1 MAPSNSLLSNPL
13 VLPEADLLLLR
24 HGIAEPREDGR
35 SDAARA
41 LTAAG
46 RRRCAAVLTRLRQR
60 GLAAD
65 LMLPSPLVR
74 ARQTAELAVQ
84 TNLAPS
90 LVLAEDLRPGGDPL
104 SQLATWLAVVP
115 ARSGQRPRL
124 LLVGHEPDLGDL
136 ASALIGAPAGAIT
149 LRKSG
154 LALLRCGGPANATA
168 NASTCASASEADAQ
182 TETEDAQTENEN
194 GAGSGAEAQAETKA
208 DAEVPHNTPQRGPR
222 RLASLRLLLTPA
234 LLVGGAEG

>member
-24 HGIAEPREDGR
+24 HGIAEPREEGR

-65 LMLPSPLVR
+65 LMLSSPLVR

-90 LVLAEDLRPGGDPL
+90 LVLAEDLMPGGDPL

-154 LALLRCGGPANATA
+154 LALLRCGGPAT
-168 NASTCASASEADAQ
+168 ASAMEAEAEADAQ
-182 TETEDAQTENEN
+182 TETEEAQTVN
-194 GAGSGAEAQAETKA
+194 GAGAGAEAQAETKA

-234 LLVGGAEG
+234 LLVGGAEA

>member
-24 HGIAEPREDGR
+24 HGIAEPREEGR

-65 LMLPSPLVR
+65 LMLSSPLVR

-90 LVLAEDLRPGGDPL
+90 LVLAEDLMPGGDPL

-154 LALLRCGGPANATA
+154 LALLRCGGPAT
-168 NASTCASASEADAQ
+168 ASATEAEAEAEAEADAQ
-182 TETEDAQTENEN
+182 TETEDAQTVN
-194 GAGSGAEAQAETKA
+194 GAWAGADAQAETKA

-234 LLVGGAEG
+234 LLVGGAEA

>member
-1 MAPSNSLLSNPL
+1 MEPSTPLPSNPL
-13 VLPEADLLLLR
+13 VLPQADLLLLR

-65 LMLPSPLVR
+65 LMLSSPLVR
-74 ARQTAELAVQ
+74 ARQTAELAVHA
-84 TNLAPS
+84 NLAPS
-90 LVLAEDLRPGGDPL
+90 LELAEDLRPGGAPL

-115 ARSGQRPRL
+115 ARCGQRPRL

-136 ASALIGAPAGAIT
+136 ASTLIGAPVGSIT

-154 LALLRCGGPANATA
+154 LALLRCGGPATA
-168 NASTCASASEADAQ
+168 SQPNREP
-182 TETEDAQTENEN
+182 
-194 GAGSGAEAQAETKA
+194 GAEVDA
-208 DAEVPHNTPQRGPR
+208 DVSEDIPLRAP

-234 LLVGGAEG
+234 LLVGGTEA

>member
-24 HGIAEPREDGR
+24 HGIAEPREEGR

-65 LMLPSPLVR
+65 LMLSSPLVR

-90 LVLAEDLRPGGDPL
+90 LVLAEDLMPGGDPL

-154 LALLRCGGPANATA
+154 LALLRCGGPAT
-168 NASTCASASEADAQ
+168 ASATEADADADAQ
-182 TETEDAQTENEN
+182 TETEDAPTVNEN
-194 GAGSGAEAQAETKA
+194 GAGADAQSETKA
-208 DAEVPHNTPQRGPR
+208 DAEVPHNTPKRGPR

-234 LLVGGAEG
+234 LLVGGAEA

>member
-24 HGIAEPREDGR
+24 HGIAEPREEGR

-65 LMLPSPLVR
+65 LMLSSPLVR

-90 LVLAEDLRPGGDPL
+90 LVLAEDLMPGGDPL

-154 LALLRCGGPANATA
+154 LALLRCGGPAT
-168 NASTCASASEADAQ
+168 ASATEAAAEADAQ
-182 TETEDAQTENEN
+182 TETEDAQTVN
-194 GAGSGAEAQAETKA
+194 GAGAGADAQAETKA
-208 DAEVPHNTPQRGPR
+208 DAEVPHNTPQRRPR

-234 LLVGGAEG
+234 LLVGGAEA

>member
-1 MAPSNSLLSNPL
+1 MEPSNPLPSNIL

-35 SDAARA
+35 PDAARA

-65 LMLPSPLVR
+65 LMLSSPLVR

-84 TNLAPS
+84 ANLAPS
-90 LVLAEDLRPGGDPL
+90 LELAEDLTPGGDPL

-115 ARSGQRPRL
+115 ARAGQRPRL

-136 ASALIGAPAGAIT
+136 ASALIGAPAGAIS

-154 LALLRCGGPANATA
+154 LALLRCGGPASAT
-168 NASTCASASEADAQ
+168 TTASE
-182 TETEDAQTENEN
+182 TETNPEA
-194 GAGSGAEAQAETKA
+194 GAGAGAGARQDSRQPA
-208 DAEVPHNTPQRGPR
+208 PR
-222 RLASLRLLLTPA
+222 RLARLRLLLTPA
-234 LLVGGAEG
+234 LLVGGAEA

>member
-24 HGIAEPREDGR
+24 HGIAEPREEGR

-65 LMLPSPLVR
+65 LMLSSPLVR

-90 LVLAEDLRPGGDPL
+90 LVLAEDLMPGGDPL

-154 LALLRCGGPANATA
+154 LALLRCGGPAT
-168 NASTCASASEADAQ
+168 ASATEAEAEADAQ
-182 TETEDAQTENEN
+182 TETVDAQTVN
-194 GAGSGAEAQAETKA
+194 GAGAGADAQAETKA

-234 LLVGGAEG
+234 LLVGGAEA

>member
-24 HGIAEPREDGR
+24 HGIAEPREEGR

-65 LMLPSPLVR
+65 LMLSSPLVR

-90 LVLAEDLRPGGDPL
+90 LVLAEDLMPGGDPL

-154 LALLRCGGPANATA
+154 LALLRCGGPAT
-168 NASTCASASEADAQ
+168 ASATEAEAEADAQ
-182 TETEDAQTENEN
+182 TETVNAQTVN
-194 GAGSGAEAQAETKA
+194 GAGAGADAQAETKA

-234 LLVGGAEG
+234 LLVGGAEA

>member
-1 MAPSNSLLSNPL
+1 MAPSNPLLSNPL
-13 VLPEADLLLLR
+13 VLPKADLLLLR
-24 HGIAEPREDGR
+24 HGIAEPRQDGR

-65 LMLPSPLVR
+65 LMLSSPLVR
-74 ARQTAELAVQ
+74 ARQTAELAVHA
-84 TNLAPS
+84 NLAPS
-90 LVLAEDLRPGGDPL
+90 LELAEDLRPGGDPL

-136 ASALIGAPAGAIT
+136 ASALIGAPAGAIS

-154 LALLRCGGPANATA
+154 LALLRCGDV
-168 NASTCASASEADAQ
+168 ASASGPNPEP
-182 TETEDAQTENEN
+182 
-194 GAGSGAEAQAETKA
+194 GAEADGSHDDQ
-208 DAEVPHNTPQRGPR
+208 QRASR

-234 LLVGGAEG
+234 LLVGGSEV